1 MRAAL
6 KASSYLVKVR
16 DNHSLTSETRIEA
29 GIIIDEW
36 RTNSENEGLRN
47 RIHEF
52 LSEHSLAYVQHY
64 MDQLHQRDIDGS
76 HLYIRGENDCL
87 TVSRGRLSDPIID
100 RIEGDWTENE
110 KRIAKYLYQFTEAA
124 KR

>member
-6 KASSYLVKVR
+6 KASSYLVEVR
-16 DNHSLTSETRIEA
+16 RHSIISGIRIEA
-29 GIIIDEW
+29 GNILTEW
-36 RTNSENEGLRN
+36 QHSPDQERLSN
-47 RIHEF
+47 RVHEF

-64 MDQLHQRDIDGS
+64 MGQLEQRDIDGS

-87 TVSRGRLSDPIID
+87 TVSRGRLSDPTID
-100 RIEGDWTENE
+100 RIEGYWTENE
-110 KRIAKYLYQFTEAA
+110 KRIAKHLYPFTEAA